1 MEKLQENL
9 SKNNFS
15 SEWLSYFTEL
25 ENLIEEKK
33 EIKVTEDSI
42 KIPENY
48 RSIFYKQ
55 FDKIRDEFIINN
67 FPDKFELSSNLSREY
82 RQLENKIM
90 KKLSLK
96 DITMSNNVERFL
108 HNPLNELRRELFDL
122 LIDLLIKN
130 ISREEFIKVGRNKIE
145 ASLKSTYKI
154 AYTKYSILKL
164 IDELKA
170 EDIYYIPMSI
180 PSSTELIKHPIGL
193 KESVPPPQKADKIS
207 FEVPRK
213 TTILIPDFII
223 YSAEI
228 KKYIAFRTELGKA
241 LWEAGGLSRQREW
254 ISIEDIIKENGPV
267 RISPDLLLYIDND
280 LENINLAADAAVLCR
295 PDIVFECADSINVD
309 LLEDKAEALYQYTK
323 ILKPF
328 SGSYLIQEEKNYA
341 DLEDKYNETFEIL
354 ALNRFNSDLDKAVKL
369 LKDKYK

>member
-1 MEKLQENL
+1 MEKLKENL

-15 SEWLSYFTEL
+15 SEWLSYFEEL
-25 ENLIEEKK
+25 KNLIEENK
-33 EIKVTEDSI
+33 EIKMAEDSI
-42 KIPENY
+42 KISENY
-48 RSIFYKQ
+48 RSIFYEQ
-55 FDKIRDEFIINN
+55 FDKTRDEFIINS

-82 RQLENKIM
+82 RKLENKIM

-122 LIDLLIKN
+122 LIDLLINN
-130 ISREEFIKVGRNKIE
+130 ISREDFINAGRNKIE
-145 ASLKSTYKI
+145 AVFKNTYKI
-154 AYTKYSILKL
+154 AYTKYFILKL

-213 TTILIPDFII
+213 TTLLIPDFII

-328 SGSYLIQEEKNYA
+328 AGSYLIQEEKNYA
-341 DLEDKYNETFEIL
+341 DIKDEYIETFEIL
-354 ALNRFNSDLDKAVKL
+354 NFNRFNSDLEKAVKL
-369 LKDKYK
+369 LRDKYK